1 MQLYGSLETKNDIT
15 YIKDYMHFYK
25 FQAEVT
31 LDLQDLEE
39 LRKEGILIE
48 KKFLIKVHYI

>member
-1 MQLYGSLETKNDIT
+1 
-15 YIKDYMHFYK
+15 MHFYK

-48 KKFLIKVHYI
+48 KKILNKSTLHIKV